1 MKNNFLSQHMID
13 YIEKNGNIVSSLN
26 ILGVI
31 HEILHEM
38 SRAEDVPTD
47 VLILVNYMLRALEG
61 DISTL
66 LGLDK

>member
-61 DISTL
+61 DISTF

>member
-1 MKNNFLSQHMID
+1 MID